1 MVVNNISKT
10 KEFIALFE
18 HIVSFICTWLTMYL
32 NNNSNIQ
39 FLALMNMWQHF
50 IKILRIMIY
59 GFQLENAPNWFC
71 IFHSF
76 MNYFSNNCVLLLS
89 CYIIYNLYAAMK
101 HPLYYAKYHII
112 IRPYVF
118 LFITIYIGIFI
129 LASLYEPIFTPYS
142 QTEISQ
148 RHNCSSAYRYRFYQY
163 FLTSPLISLHFIILA
178 IYCSIVIIHKIRTT
192 PKSTITNEVIVR
204 TKISLSKW
212 IFILLIC
219 GGLAL
224 LSLFNLI
231 SDIYNGLHPE
241 NEREKLGILYYLTA
255 TSGIIIFFISVSPT
269 KLKNFF
275 GMKNLSDHRFEYGG
289 VQVNNEIESNI
300 KMIFEIDPSTMNF
313 NFPRELEEVDE
324 LSFDDIS
331 SSSLLNPNINKM
343 VFPEQL
349 KSNYNYH
356 NQTFDFPT
364 SKNIHNTNLS
374 NRNTLN
380 NISNPNNYPTS
391 FNYIHDTENR
401 KYSNSIS
408 PNDYQIENPKIAH
421 MNNTVHNNY
430 F

>member
-289 VQVNNEIESNI
+289 VEVNNEIESNI

>member
-1 MVVNNISKT
+1 
-10 KEFIALFE
+10 
-18 HIVSFICTWLTMYL
+18 
-32 NNNSNIQ
+32 
-39 FLALMNMWQHF
+39 
-50 IKILRIMIY
+50 
-59 GFQLENAPNWFC
+59 
-71 IFHSF
+71 
-76 MNYFSNNCVLLLS
+76 
-89 CYIIYNLYAAMK
+89 MK

-300 KMIFEIDPSTMNF
+300 KMIFGDNVPYHSHHHHHHHHRRFPGSSQSSYQHSFIKESTSKSSMSHINNNSSSNNNNKNNNNNNNSSINKSNEEIDPSTMNF

-408 PNDYQIENPKIAH
+408 PND
-421 MNNTVHNNY
+421 
-430 F
+430 